1 MGVVITMSLGRTSS
15 GAVRLVPNPQPEA
28 VPTSMDAAY
37 QQISAGTASPVLV
50 TDERWRIVAINPEAE
65 KFLGCSSLEAQGQP
79 CHAVLCGRDR
89 YGNHFCHEQCVV
101 GTMAQRGEAVQP
113 FELDVTSA
121 EGGKVRAACSVIVLR
136 DGPESR
142 IVHILTPMPSA
153 PERAPA
159 RPELRAAPLAGAG
172 CDSSGANRHALTP
185 RELEVLRLLARGSDC
200 HDIAKTLFISL
211 PTVRNH
217 VHNFLRKLNVH
228 SQVEAVALAYRE
240 ALI

>member
-1 MGVVITMSLGRTSS
+1 
-15 GAVRLVPNPQPEA
+15 
-28 VPTSMDAAY
+28 MDAAY

-65 KFLGCSSLEAQGQP
+65 KLLGCSSQEAQGQP
-79 CHAVLCGRDR
+79 CHVVLCGRDR

-153 PERAPA
+153 PA
-159 RPELRAAPLAGAG
+159 RPELRVASVAVAG
-172 CDSSGANRHALTP
+172 CDSGVANRRSLTP
-185 RELEVLRLLARGSDC
+185 RELEVLRLLAHGSDC
-200 HDIAKTLFISL
+200 HNIAKTLFISL

-217 VHNFLRKLNVH
+217 VHNFLRKLDVH

>member
-1 MGVVITMSLGRTSS
+1 MNTGRTSGRS
-15 GAVRLVPNPQPEA
+15 VQLVSSPRPQAVA
-28 VPTSMDAAY
+28 STAMDTAY
-37 QQISAGTASPVLV
+37 QQISRGTASPVLV

-65 KFLGCSSLEAQGQP
+65 KLLGCSTQEAQGQL

-101 GTMAQRGEAVQP
+101 GTMAKRGDAVLP

-121 EGGKVRAACSVIVLR
+121 DGELVRAACSVIVLR
-136 DGPESR
+136 DGPASR
-142 IVHILTPMPSA
+142 IVHILTPLPSA
-153 PERAPA
+153 AERTSA
-159 RPELRAAPLAGAG
+159 RSGSAAPSLPAGA
-172 CDSSGANRHALTP
+172 SANDAAQRYALTP
-185 RELEVLRLLARGSDC
+185 RELEVLRLLAKGSDC
-200 HDIAKTLFISL
+200 HGIAKALFISL

-217 VHNFLRKLNVH
+217 VHNFLRKMDVH

>member
-1 MGVVITMSLGRTSS
+1 MGRFSTGS
-15 GAVRLVPNPQPEA
+15 VRLVPNGRPQPSG
-28 VPTSMDAAY
+28 PTKMDSAY
-37 QQISAGTASPVLV
+37 QQISRGTASPVLV

-65 KFLGCSSLEAQGQP
+65 KLLGCSSHEAQGQS

-101 GTMAQRGEAVQP
+101 GTMAQRGEAVLP
-113 FELDVTSA
+113 FEIDVTSA
-121 EGGKVRAACSVIVLR
+121 AGEMVRAACSVIVLR

-153 PERAPA
+153 PERTLA
-159 RPELRAAPLAGAG
+159 RPGVAAPSAPPSACGG
-172 CDSSGANRHALTP
+172 DVVQRYALTP

-200 HDIAKTLFISL
+200 HDIAKVLFISL

-217 VHNFLRKLNVH
+217 VHNFLRKMGVH

-240 ALI
+240 SLI